1 MMSPKTFPNKPLTF
15 LFPYGIIKLEKYVY
29 YPGVIKMSK
38 QIEEI
43 STAALAYLGDS
54 VIEICVRQAL
64 VQKGVS
70 SAKNL
75 NSAALGFVK
84 AEAQADAMMKILPL
98 LSEEENAAYRRG
110 RNIGHTNVPKSATMG
125 QYRMA
130 TGMEALFG
138 YLHLLGRK
146 DRIDELFA
154 IAYENVINTL

>member
-1 MMSPKTFPNKPLTF
+1 
-15 LFPYGIIKLEKYVY
+15 
-29 YPGVIKMSK
+29 MSK
-38 QIEEI
+38 NIAEI

-54 VIEICVRQAL
+54 VIELCVREAL

-75 NSAALGFVK
+75 NSTALKFVK
-84 AEAQADAMMKILPL
+84 AEAQAEAIMKILPL

-138 YLHLLGRK
+138 YLHLLGRSE
-146 DRIDELFA
+146 RIRELFA
-154 IAYENVINTL
+154 VAYEDAINSIEI